1 MDVKKYGIRQP
12 PGLTWARLLD
22 EAEIAGV
29 EIERLE
35 ALPPDAADPETRSR
49 YTALWSSKTPELISR
64 YTKHP
69 PVDDDAH
76 MRLVLTE
83 AWLHHCE
90 EVYRCQSCPPFRGEA
105 ADIARYVERLVQRAA
120 QDIHAFLMFGVPVWK
135 PKMSRPGHYTVQ
147 WNFSSINASM
157 PTAVAVNS
165 ATRRCVSA

>member
-1 MDVKKYGIRQP
+1 MHICV
-12 PGLTWARLLD
+12 
-22 EAEIAGV
+22 
-29 EIERLE
+29 
-35 ALPPDAADPETRSR
+35 SF
-49 YTALWSSKTPELISR
+49 
-64 YTKHP
+64 
-69 PVDDDAH
+69 
-76 MRLVLTE
+76 LTE

-105 ADIARYVERLVQRAA
+105 ADTARYVERLVQRAA

-147 WNFSSINASM
+147 WNVSSINASM